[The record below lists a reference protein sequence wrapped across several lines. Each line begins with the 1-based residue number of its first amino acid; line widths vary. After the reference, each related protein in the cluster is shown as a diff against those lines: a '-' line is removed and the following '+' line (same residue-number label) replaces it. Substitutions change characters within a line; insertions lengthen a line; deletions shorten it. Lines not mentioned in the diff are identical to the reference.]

1 METLIL
7 MTGTYRLDNL
17 LKIAKSI
24 NKYYDEYIS
33 KFNIIWLIT
42 IDQTHAIG
50 NIENT
55 IEYLKQ
61 NMVCLFPLHNQQ
73 SFQLHQYYYNMCYLI
88 QHM

>member
-55 IEYLKQ
+55 VEVFWLKEPNKTTRQ
-61 NMVCLFPLHNQQ
+61 FG
-73 SFQLHQYYYNMCYLI
+73 
-88 QHM
+88 